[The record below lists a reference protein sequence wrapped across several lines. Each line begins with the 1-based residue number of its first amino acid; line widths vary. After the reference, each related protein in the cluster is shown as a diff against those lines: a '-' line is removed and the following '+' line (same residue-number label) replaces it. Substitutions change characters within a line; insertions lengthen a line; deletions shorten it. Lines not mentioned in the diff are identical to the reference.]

1 MKSKIKIIFLC
12 TECGEDFAKWSG
24 QCPACQSWGTLK
36 EMSISENKRTS
47 SKTASEPKKSIPFHE
62 LLETVEIKRISTQI
76 STIDNVLGGG
86 LMPASI
92 ILFGGEPGIGKSTL
106 SLQIA
111 GNINSCLYV
120 SAEESETQV
129 ANRASRLN
137 ISSKELLISSENRWE
152 AIEKI
157 IKMNSPRLL
166 VIDSIQTIYSE
177 SLDGIPGSLSQVK
190 ECGSKILEFCKA
202 NDIIVILIGHITKD
216 GKIAGPKMLEHMVD
230 TVLNLSGDS
239 KTELRTLRCTKN
251 RFGSTHESSIF
262 EMQKNGLH
270 HIKNPSEIFLSERAL
285 STSGSVVTPIME
297 GSRSILIEVQGLVSA
312 ATYGNPQRNATG
324 FDMRRLSMLLAIL
337 DKRLG
342 FQTITQDVF
351 VNIVGGLKIDEPAL
365 DLAIICAIA
374 SSQQDLPIN
383 STSVICGEVGLSG
396 EIRSITNLDKR
407 IMEAEKLGFTSFI
420 CPKQNLSKFTKKT
433 NISLIGISTVHE
445 ALEHI
450 F

>member
-24 QCPACQSWGTLK
+24 QCPSCQSWGTLK

-47 SKTASEPKKSIPFHE
+47 SKTASEPKQSIPFHE

-86 LMPASI
+86 LMQASI

-177 SLDGIPGSLSQVK
+177 SLDGIR
-190 ECGSKILEFCKA
+190 
-202 NDIIVILIGHITKD
+202 
-216 GKIAGPKMLEHMVD
+216 
-230 TVLNLSGDS
+230 VL
-239 KTELRTLRCTKN
+239 
-251 RFGSTHESSIF
+251 
-262 EMQKNGLH
+262 
-270 HIKNPSEIFLSERAL
+270 
-285 STSGSVVTPIME
+285 
-297 GSRSILIEVQGLVSA
+297 
-312 ATYGNPQRNATG
+312 
-324 FDMRRLSMLLAIL
+324 
-337 DKRLG
+337 
-342 FQTITQDVF
+342 
-351 VNIVGGLKIDEPAL
+351 
-365 DLAIICAIA
+365 
-374 SSQQDLPIN
+374 
-383 STSVICGEVGLSG
+383 
-396 EIRSITNLDKR
+396 
-407 IMEAEKLGFTSFI
+407 
-420 CPKQNLSKFTKKT
+420 
-433 NISLIGISTVHE
+433 
-445 ALEHI
+445 
-450 F
+450 